1 MVVSQD
7 AVPMAVP
14 SGDTLSE
21 ETLFSWPI
29 IIIIMYYFFIII
41 IFFIIITIED
51 GDSLALER
59 VPQVD
64 CVVVVTCE
72 WKWLWYV
79 IAFW

>member
-14 SGDTLSE
+14 SGDTLRE

-29 IIIIMYYFFIII
+29 IIIIIII
-41 IFFIIITIED
+41 IIFIIITIED
-51 GDSLALER
+51 GDSLTLER

-64 CVVVVTCE
+64 CVVVVT
-72 WKWLWYV
+72 W
-79 IAFW
+79 

>member
-14 SGDTLSE
+14 SGDTFRE

-29 IIIIMYYFFIII
+29 IIIIIISLLS
-41 IFFIIITIED
+41 FLYVIITIED

-64 CVVVVTCE
+64 CVVVVTWVNENDCD
-72 WKWLWYV
+72 
-79 IAFW
+79 A